1 MPNYDLVCSHCDNKW
16 ELYLPIKEFDKIG
29 KKISCPQCKKRK
41 TVSVS
46 LENVEIHTFVYQD
59 PKTVGHQAAR
69 NTERMGKYELE
80 SRKTQ
85 EKEQRASQRQA
96 RRQALKES
104 GILPKGSSLV
114 EPEKIA
120 KPWFGELP
128 KEKAKKIFSGTK
140 KEQAEKV
147 KKYIE
152 KGE

>member
-1 MPNYDLVCSHCDNKW
+1 MPNYDLICSNCGNKW
-16 ELYLPIKEFDKIG
+16 EIFLSFNDFHKIG
-29 KKISCPQCKKRK
+29 TKISCPCCNKRK

-46 LENVEIHTFVYQD
+46 IEDVSIHTYIYQE

-69 NTERMGKYELE
+69 NTEKMGKYELE
-80 SRKTQ
+80 SRKAK
-85 EKEQRASQRQA
+85 EKEERLNQKQA
-96 RRQALKES
+96 RRQALKDS
-104 GILPKGSSLV
+104 GILPKGAKLI
-114 EPEKIA
+114 ETEKLE

-140 KEQAEKV
+140 KEQSEKI